1 MLARSKRLME
11 KGKLDWGGL
20 SHMQKMDERH
30 VYILMESLISSC
42 EASLDSKEI
51 AQMPTDYL
59 LFNHGV
65 NTREARP
72 LPTYADPLF
81 ELIKHYYTAQGR
93 TLKKIA
99 LYWGNLN
106 EAEEQKLLNVYQ
118 TSSIWQQLWF
128 RDFREKQLLQ
138 FAGDAALYI
147 SRAVGS
153 KVADAL
159 KDQAVAGLQGYDPKE
174 DRLHIVTHSMGTVI
188 LFDILFSARWD
199 PDYMPGH
206 ASVEMI
212 RAGLFGTSPNPTQG
226 IRLGSISTMGSPIGF
241 FSLLDVTTTT
251 EELQDA
257 QGHILSTHDITPRL
271 EQFLEALHQE
281 LGSKILWNNFVHPG
295 DPIAYPLEKLLP
307 QLVDSEN
314 RYIEIQDI
322 LTHPSNLT
330 DFLTEPFSQTL
341 FALLHGGEAHN
352 SYWQNEQ
359 VAQQIAQAI
368 ERAV

>member
-1 MLARSKRLME
+1 
-11 KGKLDWGGL
+11 
-20 SHMQKMDERH
+20 
-30 VYILMESLISSC
+30 
-42 EASLDSKEI
+42 
-51 AQMPTDYL
+51 MPTDYL

-81 ELIKHYYTAQGR
+81 ELIQRYYEAPGR

-106 EAEEQKLLNVYQ
+106 KTEEQKLLQAYQ
-118 TSSIWQQLWF
+118 NSSIWPQLWF
-128 RDFREKQLLQ
+128 IDFREKQLLQ

-159 KDQAVAGLQGYDPKE
+159 KEQALAGLQGYDPKE

-206 ASVEMI
+206 ASVEVI
-212 RAGLFGTSPNPTQG
+212 RAGLFGVSPHATQG

-241 FSLLDVTTTT
+241 FSLLDVTPTK
-251 EELQDA
+251 EEAQDA

-281 LGSKILWNNFVHPG
+281 LGTKLLWNNFVHPG
-295 DPIAYPLEKLLP
+295 DPIAYPLEQLLP
-307 QLVDSEN
+307 QLVDRDSQ
-314 RYIEIQDI
+314 YIDIQDI
-322 LTHPSNLT
+322 LTHPTSLT

-359 VAQQIAQAI
+359 VAQKIAQAI
-368 ERAV
+368 KRAVKPPDLPEKAT

>member
-1 MLARSKRLME
+1 MLIAR
-11 KGKLDWGGL
+11 
-20 SHMQKMDERH
+20 
-30 VYILMESLISSC
+30 LISSR
-42 EASLDSKEI
+42 EACLDRI
-51 AQMPTDYL
+51 GVAQMPADYL

-65 NTREARP
+65 NTRDVRP
-72 LPTYADPLF
+72 QPTYADPLF
-81 ELIKHYYTAQGR
+81 ELIQSYYTAPGR

-106 EAEEQKLLNVYQ
+106 EAEELKLLQAYQ
-118 TSSIWQQLWF
+118 ASSIWQQLWF

-159 KDQAVAGLQGYDPKE
+159 KEQAVAGLQGYDPKA

-199 PDYMPGH
+199 PDYIPGH
-206 ASVEMI
+206 ASVEEI
-212 RAGLFGTSPNPTQG
+212 RAGLFGVSPNPTQG
-226 IRLGSISTMGSPIGF
+226 IHLGSISTMGSPIGF
-241 FSLLDVTTTT
+241 FSLLDVTATK

-257 QGHILSTHDITPRL
+257 QGNILSTHDITPRL
-271 EQFLEALHQE
+271 EQFLEALQQE
-281 LGSKILWNNFVHPG
+281 LGTKLLWYNFAHPG

-307 QLVDSEN
+307 QLVDRES
-314 RYIEIQDI
+314 RYIDIQDI
-322 LTHPSNLT
+322 LTHPTSLT
-330 DFLTEPFSQTL
+330 DLLTEPFSQTL

-352 SYWQNEQ
+352 SYWQNKL
-359 VAQQIAQAI
+359 VAQKIAQAI
-368 ERAV
+368 AKAV